1 MKRLSKRESLRR
13 ARHRNAN
20 LKFSTKDEDEDSDEN
35 PLSKS
40 ILRTFMNVRESWR
53 TCRRRACKRG
63 RGCRGRDVQC
73 LFGQPPGKP
82 PRDPAKA
89 ARDEARE
96 MAIFQRR
103 VTERVEELGRRKNG
117 MATEPATPA
126 RRPRQI

>member
-1 MKRLSKRESLRR
+1 MKRLSKAERLRR
-13 ARHRNAN
+13 AHHRNAN
-20 LKFSTKDEDEDSDEN
+20 LNFGTTDEDDDSDDN
-35 PLSKS
+35 PISKS

-73 LFGQPPGKP
+73 LFEQPPRKP
-82 PRDPAKA
+82 PRDPEKA
-89 ARDEARE
+89 ARDEARQ

-126 RRPRQI
+126 RRPRRI